1 MNIIY
6 FTQYVIIL
14 KETKIQV
21 LGFNR
26 LLTYNFL
33 NIKLLFPIF
42 LGGGG
47 VEVKISNQFQIISQ
61 KHFFSKTTILEERK
75 VFKTL

>member
-1 MNIIY
+1 MIY

-33 NIKLLFPIF
+33 NIKLLFPISF
-42 LGGGG
+42 FWGGGG
-47 VEVKISNQFQIISQ
+47 RSKNKQSIPNNFT
-61 KHFFSKTTILEERK
+61 KTFFSKTTILEERK

>member
-6 FTQYVIIL
+6 VTQYVIIL

-26 LLTYNFL
+26 LLNFL

-42 LGGGG
+42 FWGGG